1 MTGTMGSNF
10 IEVFIDQLQEG
21 MIFKDDIINVYGSV
35 LIPKDTIVEDID
47 RVQHLLEQH
56 KIRQVKIK
64 VKAKE
69 TLEAEE
75 FYHHTIRAKDTPKQI
90 ESHIQQQNMIA
101 EVREELQVAQKK
113 LQRDFDKIIKG
124 EAIGR
129 DAIKE
134 NIQKTL
140 EIFNANMNVFQLI
153 EKLKELDDITYAHSQ
168 NVTIISYALGKW
180 LGLSQG
186 QLQQLALGAM
196 LIDIGKM
203 KLPKALLN
211 KRDRLTHDEKLECQ
225 KHAIYSHELIK
236 SYDFIDGNV
245 KKIVLL
251 HHERVDGSG
260 YPMGLRGEKI
270 PLMAR
275 IVAVADVYNALSSDR
290 PYRSKLSPF
299 EAIRVLET
307 EYRDKL
313 DSKILYV
320 FLNRIGNCFI
330 GQRVKLNDGR
340 IGEIVFITRQN
351 VYRPI
356 IKLEGSNKIL
366 DLNNQQN
373 APLEIVD
380 FI

>member
-1 MTGTMGSNF
+1 MTGTIGSNF

-101 EVREELQVAQKK
+101 EVREELQAAQKK

-180 LGLSQG
+180 MGLSQG

-236 SYDFIDGNV
+236 SYDFIDENV

>member
-1 MTGTMGSNF
+1 MTGTIGSNF

-101 EVREELQVAQKK
+101 EVREELQAAQKK

-236 SYDFIDGNV
+236 SYDFIDENV